1 MALQQVRLKVR
12 VDMDLQSVEIDVI
25 GLIEDLHVMLGARP
39 ALDLALRLLGA
50 VGRIE
55 RLGREP

>member
-1 MALQQVRLKVR
+1 VRLKVR
-12 VDMDLQSVEIDVI
+12 ADMDLQSVEIDVI

-39 ALDLALRLLGA
+39 ALDLAMRLIGA